1 MFNPCDTPCLM
12 LVICIKITVIFH
24 HHCFEGLQQHR
35 FLDVLH
41 SACVYIYIQIYIY
54 MQNIYIDKGY
64 LSECFWYPNVS
75 HISMLYHVRHDRIAI
90 NNVWCQSTLEMI

>member
-1 MFNPCDTPCLM
+1 
-12 LVICIKITVIFH
+12 
-24 HHCFEGLQQHR
+24 
-35 FLDVLH
+35 
-41 SACVYIYIQIYIY
+41 